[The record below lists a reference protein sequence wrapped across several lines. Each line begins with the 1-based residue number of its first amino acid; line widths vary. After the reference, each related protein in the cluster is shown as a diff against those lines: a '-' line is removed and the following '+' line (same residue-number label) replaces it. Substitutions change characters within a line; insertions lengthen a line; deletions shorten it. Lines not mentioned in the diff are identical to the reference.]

1 MPPLTAWAVTTG
13 EAGMRTQARGLAAA
27 VADAVTEKAVRA
39 TSLWPWRDTSAK
51 DSFAPPYPDI
61 VVSCGR
67 RAAARAIAVKRGSGG
82 RTVIVHVQDPR
93 ASRGAFDLIVA
104 MAHDRIPA
112 AANVVKVGTAL
123 HDLSPD
129 ALAAAGRDWAERFA
143 PLPRPLTGVV
153 VGGDVRGRRF
163 GPADA
168 SRLIAALK
176 RLRAAGGLA
185 ITPSR
190 RTPKAALAALTSAFA
205 DGPGVFLW
213 DRTGANPYRAILAL
227 SDRLVVTGDSVS
239 MISEAV
245 FTPLPVEVFDLGI
258 PRYRGFIAGLIAS
271 GRVRRFAGDPASPP
285 AGASINATD
294 AAADAVR
301 ALLQART
308 GVSG

>member
-1 MPPLTAWAVTTG
+1 MTLTAWAITTG

-27 VADAVTEKAVRA
+27 AADVVLERTVGVA
-39 TSLWPWRDTSAK
+39 SLWPWRKTSAA

-67 RAAARAIAVKRGSGG
+67 RAAARAIAVKRASGG

-93 ASRGAFDLIVA
+93 AARGQFDLIIA
-104 MAHDRIPA
+104 MEHDRLPA
-112 AANVVKVGTAL
+112 GGNVVKVATAL
-123 HDLSPD
+123 HDLTAES
-129 ALAAAGRDWAERFA
+129 LAAAGDDWRERFSR
-143 PLPRPLTGVV
+143 LPRPLTGVMI
-153 VGGDVRGRRF
+153 GGDVKGRRF
-163 GPADA
+163 AARDA
-168 SRLIAALK
+168 EDLIARLA
-176 RLRAAGGLA
+176 RLRAVGGLA
-185 ITPSR
+185 VTPSR
-190 RTPKAALAALTSAFA
+190 RTPQAVLAILNAAFA
-205 DGPGVFLW
+205 GDPGVLVW
-213 DRTGANPYRAILAL
+213 DRQGANPYRAILAL